1 MYLKAAIVVKCIME
15 VLIQSIVAV
24 LGHPAY
30 PLLFDP
36 QTSGGLLA
44 EISAEAAA
52 ACIARLKEAG
62 YAQAAVIGT
71 VSAGANHDTEST
83 SSSYSVMLGL

>member
-1 MYLKAAIVVKCIME
+1 MNQLSLLLSNTFKI
-15 VLIQSIVAV
+15 SIFS

-44 EISAEAAA
+44 EVEAEVADACISA
-52 ACIARLKEAG
+52 LKIAG
-62 YAQAAVIGT
+62 YKDTTVIGHIN
-71 VSAGANHDTEST
+71 SNDCQGGPLILLE
-83 SSSYSVMLGL
+83 L